1 MFASCQLLSE
11 KIIEFDDGFN
21 VIIIP
26 QQWRFYNYRQSL
38 LSGIIFTF

>member
-21 VIIIP
+21 VIIIS
-26 QQWRFYNYRQSL
+26 QQRRFYNYRQSL